1 MCSVLR
7 HRIHHRFTDTEDDP
21 YTIKKGFFHSHMGW
35 IFVKPHYK
43 RMKLIDASDLDADWV
58 VAFQHKYYL
67 PLAFAIG
74 FIFPTLVGSLVLP
87 GSSADVLG
95 ALLYG
100 GFVSRLFI
108 WHSTFCINS
117 LAHWIGEREFDPK
130 ITAAGGLLV
139 SLLTNGEGYHNF
151 HHAYPNDYR
160 NGIRWYD
167 FDPTKWLITAC
178 WSLGLATDLVVSD
191 QDEIEKVKILAKEEH
206 LREQRKNYN
215 WVLCFVFCLNL
226 FGVLC
231 VLTLILLFFL
241 SFLFFFFF
249 FFFFFFCRVL
259 MMSRC
264 LW

>member
-1 MCSVLR
+1 
-7 HRIHHRFTDTEDDP
+7 
-21 YTIKKGFFHSHMGW
+21 MGW
-35 IFVKPHYK
+35 IFIKPHYK

-58 VAFQHKYYL
+58 VAFQHKHYIS
-67 PLAFAIG
+67 LALAIG
-74 FIFPTLVGSLVLP
+74 FVFPTLVGSLFLP

-178 WSLGLATDLVVSD
+178 WSLGLASNLVVSD
-191 QDEIEKVKILAKEEH
+191 QDEIEKVKILAQEEH
-206 LREQRKNYN
+206 LREQRQKYN
-215 WVLCFVFCLNL
+215 WVSFCL
-226 FGVLC
+226 FCFFVC
-231 VLTLILLFFL
+231 FCFCLLFWFV
-241 SFLFFFFF
+241 
-249 FFFFFFCRVL
+249 RA
-259 MMSRC
+259 
-264 LW
+264 